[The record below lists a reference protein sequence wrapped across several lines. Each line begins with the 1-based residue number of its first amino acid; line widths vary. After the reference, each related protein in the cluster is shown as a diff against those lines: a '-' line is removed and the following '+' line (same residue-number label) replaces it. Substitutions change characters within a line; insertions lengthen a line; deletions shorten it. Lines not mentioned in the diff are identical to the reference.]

1 MVSAGVPTLM
11 QPDAAQEAA
20 SGIAFSCY
28 GAALPDAPAPVR
40 YKAIECSTSEVS
52 APVAV
57 VDWTASVPSGKAII
71 MPWADS

>member
-11 QPDAAQEAA
+11 QPIA
-20 SGIAFSCY
+20 GIAFSCY